1 MRIRLS
7 QLRQIIKEEVSRAR
21 NLYEAGGG
29 TEGAFGEKTSPKDIQ
44 SMIDSF
50 LKDHAAE
57 LKSAVNSAEAAD
69 LVKFF
74 TDAERNTM
82 LADVLGPEV
91 DAAIDAL
98 GGEEAVHEAAIRE
111 TFGADDLA
119 NAAGGATAA
128 GGILAVLNGMLGSGT
143 VDQFMSMTGGAGTL
157 AGITALG
164 ALITAIAK
172 LAASKEFDPS
182 KVTPD

>member
-21 NLYEAGGG
+21 NLYEAGAGQ
-29 TEGAFGEKTSPKDIQ
+29 ESVKEKTSPKDIQ

-57 LKSAVNSAEAAD
+57 LKSAVKSAEAAD

-74 TDAERNTM
+74 TDAESNPK

-98 GGEEAVHEAAIRE
+98 GEEAVHEAAIRE
-111 TFGADDLA
+111 AFGADDLA

-128 GGILAVLNGMLGSGT
+128 GGVLAVLNGMLGSGT
-143 VDQFMSMTGGAGTL
+143 VDQLMNMTGGMGTL
-157 AGITALG
+157 AGVTALG

-172 LAASKEFDPS
+172 LAASKDFNPS
-182 KVTPD
+182 EVTPD

>member
-1 MRIRLS
+1 
-7 QLRQIIKEEVSRAR
+7 
-21 NLYEAGGG
+21 
-29 TEGAFGEKTSPKDIQ
+29 
-44 SMIDSF
+44 
-50 LKDHAAE
+50 
-57 LKSAVNSAEAAD
+57 
-69 LVKFF
+69 
-74 TDAERNTM
+74 M